1 MKIVFMGTPEFAV
14 PSLKTLVSEG
24 HEVVLTVTQPDRKGN
39 RGKMTPPPVKIAAE
53 ELGIEVIQPQQVKG
67 NTDLIKK
74 LEAISPDVIAVAAY
88 GRILPTDILEI
99 PTFGCINVHASL
111 LPKYRGASP
120 IHSAILN
127 GDEEAGVT
135 IMQMAEGLD
144 TGDMLS
150 SVSIPIEGMNYT
162 ELSEKLADAGGKLL
176 CKVLTEISKGSITPV
191 KQDESKATFT
201 GIIKKEDGR
210 INFDTMS
217 SKQIE
222 RMLNAYHVWP
232 GVYCTYKDDILKVKG
247 AMACE
252 EDREGKPGEIIS
264 VSDSGICVK
273 CAEGIL
279 LITELQLPG
288 KKTMPVSDFLR
299 GNHVESG
306 MLLK

>member
-1 MKIVFMGTPEFAV
+1 MKIVFMGTPDFAV
-14 PSLKTLVSEG
+14 PSLKALVSEG
-24 HEVVLTVTQPDRKGN
+24 HEVVLAVTQPDRKGN
-39 RGKMTPPPVKIAAE
+39 RGKMTPPPVKLAAE
-53 ELGIEVIQPQQVKG
+53 ALGIEVVQPQQVKG
-67 NTDLIKK
+67 NTDLIKRLAEIK
-74 LEAISPDVIAVAAY
+74 PDVIAVAAY
-88 GRILPTDILEI
+88 GRILPKDILDI
-99 PTFGCINVHASL
+99 PESGCINIHASL
-111 LPKYRGASP
+111 LPEYRGASP

-150 SVSIPIEGMNYT
+150 SVSIPIDGMNYT
-162 ELSEKLADAGGKLL
+162 ELSERLAEAGGKLL
-176 CKVLTEISKGSITPV
+176 CDVSKGSVAPV

-210 INFDTMS
+210 INFEAMS
-217 SKQIE
+217 SRQIE
-222 RMLNAYHVWP
+222 RMLRAYHVWP

-247 AMACE
+247 ARACE
-252 EDREGKPGEIIS
+252 DDREGKPGEIVS

-273 CAEGIL
+273 CAQGTL

-299 GNHVESG
+299 GNHIEAG